1 MTKRHIIAAIA
12 LATLAATSYASS
24 PVWLEADSAEAIRSR
39 MANDF
44 SLTLEQG
51 RQAINKRY
59 GTDYTL
65 DDMRRLA
72 QKHYIEV
79 MTIDGQERMHR
90 KSVGNLDLLDPARSS
105 FTHRGATASAKRIS
119 QVDSVLQYENGTN
132 DLGAAHSVTYRF
144 SIFVFYDPVL

>member
-65 DDMRRLA
+65 DDMRLIA
-72 QKHYIEV
+72 WPTKWEV
-79 MTIDGQERMHR
+79 ARKRHR
-90 KSVGNLDLLDPARSS
+90 ACPWCNFHWFRCSNLLTKACSPLNA
-105 FTHRGATASAKRIS
+105 
-119 QVDSVLQYENGTN
+119 L
-132 DLGAAHSVTYRF
+132 
-144 SIFVFYDPVL
+144 